1 MWLISFSKAT
11 DALLAGRLSIYDT
24 AYYRSLTDPLKFK
37 SDDIAFPN
45 LRVAS
50 VSIMHSFIQLPRL
63 ANLVRRATSDVNDTE
78 SLQST
83 LDLSKRLW
91 SLDPRLLIDNI
102 LQSSTTVAYTP
113 PSSDIADIIPQTL
126 EFDSVQPIILC
137 MRYWLL
143 RIYLSSLLQTIRDAF
158 PTESAASSVPELL
171 AVQQSDVEAAT
182 NIAQSLSSTLS
193 LSSSLPIVPLRVL
206 SSLSASAGS
215 WYRLVQRLTRAQES
229 LAPGSFAFA
238 KTSQAISDAK
248 RMEIWAI
255 EQSNRI
261 HDRWGV
267 ERGTSTTFEA
277 LFDSM
282 AGGKM
287 PDWMEKRICVLRS
300 FSCVL
305 SISMLEY
312 DWLALTCVLGVEHD
326 HAATAANNVIGS
338 LVPD

>member
-1 MWLISFSKAT
+1 MWLISFPKAT
-11 DALLAGRLSIYDT
+11 DALLAGRLSTYDT

-37 SDDIAFPN
+37 SDDIVVPN

-63 ANLVRRATSDVNDTE
+63 ANLVRRATSDVNDTK
-78 SLQST
+78 SLQSA
-83 LDLSKRLW
+83 LDLSKQLW
-91 SLDPRLLIDNI
+91 SLDPCLLIDNI

-113 PSSDIADIIPQTL
+113 PSDIADIIPQTL

-143 RIYLSSLLQTIRDAF
+143 RIYLSSLLQTIQYAF
-158 PTESAASSVPELL
+158 PTESATASVPELL

-229 LAPGSFAFA
+229 LAPSSFAYA